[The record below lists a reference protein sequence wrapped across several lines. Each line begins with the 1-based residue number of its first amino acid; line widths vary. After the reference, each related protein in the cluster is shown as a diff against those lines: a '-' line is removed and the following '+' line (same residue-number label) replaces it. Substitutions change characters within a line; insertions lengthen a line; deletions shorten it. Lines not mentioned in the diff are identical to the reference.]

1 MNQLG
6 PTLVS
11 HPCLYLSACPISHSF
26 WCFVSCVE
34 PDIIVQGSY
43 PHKCGQ
49 DVSSGHLI
57 WRWQFLLELLLHHT
71 PMADSLH
78 LCFPLGRSA
87 RLPLV
92 ACRFFL
98 PWSRFTEDRI
108 VLDNISWQFGPSS
121 FVLGH
126 LFLLGM
132 GLRLDMIM
140 GQGCQ
145 IHWPHKR
152 SFKTNKRVILF
163 YRKFVSR
170 NRNLNQHK
178 SRSLLEVWKHFNVA
192 EEIYCF
198 CQFTILTPFISF
210 R

>member
-1 MNQLG
+1 MNHLG

-26 WCFVSCVE
+26 WCFVSCDE
-34 PDIIVQGSY
+34 PDSIVQGSC

-49 DVSSGHLI
+49 DVSCGHLI

-98 PWSRFTEDRI
+98 PWSRFTEDKI
-108 VLDNISWQFGPSS
+108 VFDNISWQFGPSS

-126 LFLLGM
+126 LFLLGV

-140 GQGCQ
+140 GRGCQ
-145 IHWPHKR
+145 ILWPHNNPSKSYYLAPR
-152 SFKTNKRVILF
+152 MRRRILMSSGLCHGQSSLVLHKCQSLFTCPRHASGASVDKTHR
-163 YRKFVSR
+163 
-170 NRNLNQHK
+170 H
-178 SRSLLEVWKHFNVA
+178 
-192 EEIYCF
+192 
-198 CQFTILTPFISF
+198 
-210 R
+210 

>member
-1 MNQLG
+1 MNHLG

-11 HPCLYLSACPISHSF
+11 HPCLYLSDCPISHSF

-49 DVSSGHLI
+49 DVNSGHLI

-78 LCFPLGRSA
+78 LCFPLGCSA

-98 PWSRFTEDRI
+98 PWSRFAEDRI

-126 LFLLGM
+126 LFLLGV

-140 GQGCQ
+140 GQGFQILWLHNSPSKSYYPAPRMRRRILMSSGLCHGRSSLVLRECQ
-145 IHWPHKR
+145 SLFTCPRHAPGA
-152 SFKTNKRVILF
+152 SVDKTHR
-163 YRKFVSR
+163 Y
-170 NRNLNQHK
+170 
-178 SRSLLEVWKHFNVA
+178 
-192 EEIYCF
+192 
-198 CQFTILTPFISF
+198 
-210 R
+210 